1 MKVLIMTL
9 GTRGDVQ
16 PFVALAR
23 GLLAAGHEVVLAAPH
38 RFAGFVAGYGV
49 PFAGVDDGPMRL
61 MDDPAGAGAVIE
73 GGVRARLRQ
82 ARTMPAMFTQVLAD
96 CWAVASRGVGAGA
109 DVVVHNG
116 QIIAGQHVAEAL
128 GVPAVLAL
136 PIPMYVP
143 TREFPWPGVGLPAWL
158 PPVVNRATFLG
169 MKAPAAMFGRVVDR
183 WRENTLELARRPGRH
198 DPLRRPDNGPAPV
211 LHAFSPAVLPPPPD
225 WPDSVHTTGYW
236 VLPPS
241 EDALPPRVEDFL
253 DAGDPPVF
261 VGFGSMSGRDPAHS
275 TALVLEAAHRAETR
289 LVIGA
294 GWGGL
299 DLGSQS
305 DDVLAVEE
313 VGYARLFPR
322 VAAVVHHGGAG
333 TAGAAFTAGRPHV
346 VCPFVADQPFWA
358 RLAHHRGVAPTP
370 QPQRHLTAAGLAT
383 AITTATADPHMA
395 RSAEQLGHRVRAE
408 DGISAAVTALER
420 IAVTHQRR

>member
-1 MKVLIMTL
+1 MKVLILTL

-23 GLLAAGHEVVLAAPH
+23 GLLAAGHEVVLTAPH
-38 RFAGFVAGYGV
+38 RFGGFVIERGV

-73 GGVRARLRQ
+73 GGIRARLQQ
-82 ARTMPAMFTQVLAD
+82 ARTMPGMFTQVLED
-96 CWAVASRGVGAGA
+96 CWAVASHGAGAGA

-143 TREFPWPGVGLPAWL
+143 TRQFPWPGVGVPAWL
-158 PPVVNRATFLG
+158 PAAANCATFLG

-183 WRENTLELARRPGRH
+183 WREHTLGLLRRRGRH
-198 DPLRRPDNGPAPV
+198 DPLRRSDNGQGPV
-211 LHAFSPAVLPPPPD
+211 LHAFSPAVLPPPAD
-225 WPDSVHTTGYW
+225 WPDSVLTTGYW

-241 EDALPPRVEDFL
+241 DESLPVRVEEFL
-253 DAGDPPVF
+253 GAGDPPVF
-261 VGFGSMSGRDPAHS
+261 VGFGSMSGQDPARS
-275 TALVLEAAHRAETR
+275 TATVLEAARRAGTR
-289 LVIGA
+289 LVMGT

-299 DLGSQS
+299 AGSAHG
-305 DDVLAVEE
+305 DDVLVVDE
-313 VGYARLFPR
+313 VDYQQLFPR
-322 VAAVVHHGGAG
+322 VAAAVHHGGAG
-333 TAGAAFTAGRPHV
+333 TAGVAFAAGCPQV

-358 RLAHHRGVAPTP
+358 RLAHQRGVAPTP
-370 QPQRHLTAAGLAT
+370 LPQRHLTASSLAT
-383 AITTATADPHMA
+383 AITIARTDPDMAHTAQ
-395 RSAEQLGHRVRAE
+395 ELGQRVRAE

-420 IAVTHQRR
+420 IASAHHRR